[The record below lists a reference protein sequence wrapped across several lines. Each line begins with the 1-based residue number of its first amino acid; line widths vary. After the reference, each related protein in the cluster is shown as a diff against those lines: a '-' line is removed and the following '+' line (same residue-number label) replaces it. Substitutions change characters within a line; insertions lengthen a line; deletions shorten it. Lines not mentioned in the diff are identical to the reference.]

1 MSMNRYLELVNP
13 WWENRLFN
21 VGILRP
27 RYLDD
32 LKKNLNKRFIQVLTG
47 LRRVGKSTITLQ
59 LIDVVI
65 KENKIE
71 PKKILYFSVED
82 PSLAGLSVDDIIS
95 DFRAEHGLKTSEKI
109 YVFIDEIQFK
119 DNWQQEIKSLYDS
132 ENIKFVLTGSSAM
145 LLSDKLS
152 YLTGRYIKTQIF
164 PLNFEEYLNF
174 KNVEVSSIDKHLLHK
189 HLLKYLEDGGLP
201 EYILSKTDRYLETTI
216 ESILFK
222 DLVSKFQLRNPKVL
236 MDLIYLLSDR
246 VGTTTSSSKLSNILE
261 INKDTILTYM
271 DYLTKTYIT
280 FELKNYSSS
289 RNKEIYNPSKIYF
302 DDTGVCSKYSS
313 KINSGALAENALFN
327 HLRINLEGKIRI
339 KKGYWYEDKNE
350 VDFVVDNGENIFL
363 FESKWVDKFD
373 KVDLIALQ
381 KATKVLKPKRIFL
394 ITKNLEKIIKTEW
407 GVVEALPLYQFL
419 LKDFLKCI

>member
-1 MSMNRYLELVNP
+1 MNRYLELVNP
-13 WWENRLFN
+13 WWENRKFS
-21 VGILRP
+21 VGVLRS

-32 LKKNLNKRFIQVLTG
+32 LKSNLNKRFIQVLTG

-59 LIDVVI
+59 LIEEI
-65 KENKIE
+65 IRENKIE
-71 PKKILYFSVED
+71 PQRILYFSVEE
-82 PSLAGLSVDDIIS
+82 PSLVDLSISDIING
-95 DFRAEHGLKTSEKI
+95 FRRERNIKTSEKI
-109 YVFIDEIQFK
+109 YVFIDEIQFR

-164 PLNFEEYLNF
+164 PLNFKEYLKF
-174 KNVEVSSIDKHLLHK
+174 KKVRVSATDIHLLSKHLLN
-189 HLLKYLEDGGLP
+189 YLEDGGLP
-201 EYILSKTDRYLETTI
+201 EYVLSKTDRYLETTV

-236 MDLIYLLSDR
+236 IDLLYLLSDR
-246 VGTTTSSSKLSNILE
+246 VGSTTSSAKLSNILE
-261 INKDTILTYM
+261 INKDTVLIYM

-280 FELKNYSSS
+280 SDLKNYSSS

-313 KINSGALAENALFN
+313 KINFGALAENALFN
-327 HLRINLEGKIRI
+327 HLRVNLVEKLRV

-350 VDFVVDNGENIFL
+350 VDFVVNIGNNIYL
-363 FESKWVDKFD
+363 FESKFVDKLD
-373 KVDLIALQ
+373 EVDLTAIQ
-381 KATKVLKPKRIFL
+381 KATKSLNPKRIFL
-394 ITKNLEKIIKTEW
+394 ITKNLEKTIKTEW
-407 GVVEALPLYQFL
+407 GVVEALPLYKFL
-419 LKDFLKCI
+419 LKDFSKII

>member
-1 MSMNRYLELVNP
+1 MNRYIELVNP
-13 WWENRLFN
+13 WWESRPFS
-21 VGILRP
+21 VGVLRS

-59 LIDVVI
+59 LIDEI
-65 KENKIE
+65 ISENKIE
-71 PKKILYFSVED
+71 PQKILYFSVEE
-82 PSLAGLSVDDIIS
+82 PSLADLSIIDIINW
-95 DFRAEHGLKTSEKI
+95 FRREHNIKTSEKI
-109 YVFIDEIQFK
+109 YVFIDEIQFR

-164 PLNFEEYLNF
+164 PLNFKEYLSF
-174 KNVEVSSIDKHLLHK
+174 KKVRVSATDSHLLNKHLLN
-189 HLLKYLEDGGLP
+189 YLEDGGLP
-201 EYILSKTDRYLETTI
+201 EYILSKTDRYLETTV

-246 VGTTTSSSKLSNILE
+246 VGSTTSSAKLSNILE
-261 INKDTILTYM
+261 INKDTVLTYM

-280 FELKNYSSS
+280 SDLKNYSSS

-327 HLRINLEGKIRI
+327 CLRLNLEGKLRI

-350 VDFVVDNGENIFL
+350 VDFVVNNGNDVFL
-363 FESKWVDKFD
+363 FESKWIDKFD
-373 KVDLIALQ
+373 EIDLAALK
-381 KATKVLKPKRIFL
+381 KATKSLKPKRIFL
-394 ITKNLEKIIKTEW
+394 ITKDLERIIKTDW
-407 GVVEALPLYQFL
+407 GIVEALPLYKFL
-419 LKDFLKCI
+419 LADFSKFI